1 MTSSTRCIFCKIVL
15 GEIPAFKLIET
26 EKSLAFLDIQPL
38 SSGHTLVIPKE
49 HAEKMHQLSNPSLMD
64 LLPLTKRLAEAMNL
78 ENYNLLQN
86 NGRLAHQAVDH
97 VHFHLIPKPNVTEG
111 LRLGFDAAKTIEQN
125 TLSCIAEQI
134 KEKLN
139 QQQTSVD

>member
-1 MTSSTRCIFCKIVL
+1 MASSTRCIFCKIIL

-38 SSGHTLVIPKE
+38 SKGHALIIPKE
-49 HAEKMHQLSNPSLMD
+49 HAEKMHELSNTSLID
-64 LLPLTKRLAEAMNL
+64 LLPLTKRLADAMNL

-97 VHFHLIPKPNVTEG
+97 VHFHLIPKPNSTEG
-111 LRLGFDAAKTIEQN
+111 LHLGFEAAKVIEQD
-125 TLSCIAEQI
+125 TLQRIAEQI

-139 QQQTSVD
+139 QKTNMN